1 MKKVLSKIG
10 MLSVAGLL
18 AALVPSAHAAPIT
31 ATYSN
36 IAQTATLDPAIAFS
50 SDGFVYVR
58 NVYEGLLEYKPG
70 TMTLQGVLATDW
82 KSSVDGLTFTFN
94 IRPGVKF
101 HDGSTVDA
109 AAVVAGLKRIQA
121 VNQGP
126 ASMLTKVD
134 TIKAATSSQV
144 VITLKSK
151 DFTFLGKLPKLPIVS
166 AAAVEAHKTAADPW
180 AKTWFASNEA
190 GSGPYTLTTF
200 QRNQS
205 ITLGKNATYWRAF
218 DADTPTIVVIRVDPD
233 ITTAMQLLSAG
244 QVDFMG
250 AVGPDDSVAASKDK
264 NLQVIV
270 SPSYFIQFMPM
281 NVTRGPLKDV
291 RVRKAISLAF
301 DYKGMIDFYK
311 GYAQAATGP
320 LPVAY
325 SPDLAN
331 KPKFETNIVRAKR
344 YLKDAGYEKGFT
356 LTYLGLKGLSYEE
369 FAGTLLQA
377 SLKEIGIT
385 VKQTL
390 VPWPQMA
397 AAYSNQDTAY
407 DISFLNMSAFTND
420 AGDFL
425 GKSYHSKSS
434 GNNGGYNWSF
444 FNNPSI
450 DKNIDDLALIKD
462 DAKRLKSTLL
472 ASAAIKD
479 LYLAIYVAEPQL
491 AQPVRKGWT
500 GFYDALDA
508 NYSIRFFY
516 THKVG

>member
-10 MLSVAGLL
+10 ILSVAGLL

-82 KSSVDGLTFTFN
+82 KSAADGLSFTFN
-94 IRPGVKF
+94 IRQGVKF
-101 HDGSTVDA
+101 HDGSTLDA
-109 AAVVAGLKRIQA
+109 AAVVAGLKRIQG

-126 ASMLTKVD
+126 ATMMTNVD

-144 VITLKSK
+144 VITLKTK

-166 AAAVEAHKTAADPW
+166 AAAVEAHKTASDPW
-180 AKTWFASNEA
+180 AKTWFASNGA
-190 GSGPYTLTTF
+190 GTGPYSLTTW

-205 ITLGKNATYWRAF
+205 ITLGQNTAYWRPFA
-218 DADTPTIVVIRVDPD
+218 AGTPTIVVLRVDPD

-264 NLQVIV
+264 NLQVLV
-270 SPSYFIQFMPM
+270 SPSYFMQFMPM

-301 DYKGMIDFYK
+301 DYKGMIEFYK
-311 GYAQAATGP
+311 GYAEAATGP
-320 LPVAY
+320 LPTAF
-325 SPDLAN
+325 SPELSM
-331 KPKFETNIVRAKR
+331 KPKLEKNIIRAKR
-344 YLKDAGYEKGFT
+344 LLAEAGYSKGFT
-356 LTYLGLKGLSYEE
+356 MTYLGLKGLSYEE
-369 FAGTLLQA
+369 FAGTLLQE

-385 VKQTL
+385 LKQTL

-420 AGDFL
+420 AGNFL
-425 GKSYHSKSS
+425 GQSYSSKAS

-444 FNNPSI
+444 YSNPVI
-450 DKNIDDLALIKD
+450 DKKIADLAGIKD
-462 DAKRLKSTLL
+462 DAKRLKATLL
-472 ASAAIKD
+472 VNTAIKD

-508 NYSIRFFY
+508 NYTIRFFH
-516 THKVG
+516 TRKVG